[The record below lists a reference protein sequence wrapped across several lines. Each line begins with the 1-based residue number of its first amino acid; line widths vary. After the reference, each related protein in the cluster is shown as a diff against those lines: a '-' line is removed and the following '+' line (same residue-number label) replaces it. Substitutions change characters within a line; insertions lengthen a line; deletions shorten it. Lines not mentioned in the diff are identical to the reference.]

1 MTWTTTFHFE
11 GQDMKPFIAAQILA
25 YLRANPNGTYDDISA
40 KCRQNFDSV
49 AKAMRKLQAAKMV
62 TATMRGCQKD
72 WAITEKGR
80 TADKQNP
87 LGSGS
92 RRYGIPAKTQAFSER
107 LYRRREAD
115 AAAAAMKRKFSGPV
129 NGNGVEPITLP
140 PTKAGQLVHEVPA
153 FFSAQRPGVYVLDP
167 SSCAARAA

>member
-1 MTWTTTFHFE
+1 
-11 GQDMKPFIAAQILA
+11 MKPFIAAQILA

-40 KCRQNFDSV
+40 NCRQNFDSV
-49 AKAMRKLQAAKMV
+49 AKAMRKLQAAGMV
-62 TATMRGCQKD
+62 TSAMRGCQKD

-80 TADKQNP
+80 AADKQNP

-115 AAAAAMKRKFSGPV
+115 AAAAAMKRKFSGSV
-129 NGNGVEPITLP
+129 NGNGVEAVELP
-140 PTKAGQLVHEVPA
+140 PTKAGDTLTEVPK
-153 FFSAQRPGVYVLDP
+153 FFSAMPPGVYTLPPV
-167 SSCAARAA
+167 SCAARAA

>member
-1 MTWTTTFHFE
+1 
-11 GQDMKPFIAAQILA
+11 MKPFIAAQILA

-129 NGNGVEPITLP
+129 NGNGVEPIELP
-140 PTKAGQLVHEVPA
+140 ATKAGDPIKDAPA
-153 FFSAQRPGVYVLDP
+153 FFSAMPPGVYVLEP
-167 SSCAARAA
+167 SSCAARASA